1 MVLAR
6 NSVDR
11 HEIYVQRIFR
21 GGSLPVLVVNGLCNS
36 KYAFINR
43 YQLHRVITDL
53 LTRPVVTVQMIRK
66 FYFLSLFD
74 AFS

>member
-11 HEIYVQRIFR
+11 HEIYIQEEEAF
-21 GGSLPVLVVNGLCNS
+21 SLPVLEVNGLCNS
-36 KYAFINR
+36 KYTFINR

-53 LTRPVVTVQMIRK
+53 LTRPVVTVQMIRN
-66 FYFLSLFD
+66 FIF
-74 AFS
+74 